1 MSRERRWRVD
11 RREIREGKRDERL
24 ADLEG
29 DALQSLKPLAAR
41 RLDIRLRDRRP
52 LMIVHLESVV
62 VDEQL
67 EQLLEERRL
76 RSSK

>member
-24 ADLEG
+24 ADLAC